1 MRPSIRW
8 LAVFAA
14 GGLAASLAGTAQAQ
28 PAPDRQSWG
37 KPGISFL
44 QYRTDAV
51 ECAWLAGSTA
61 PVSVA
66 SVDLVFGYD
75 GQDVFEVM
83 ESAKRSQYR
92 MWNNVADQL
101 EPALDSC
108 LRGRG
113 YRPFKLTDE
122 QNAQLKLLK
131 RGSTSRHRYL
141 YGLAIDPEVLG
152 GQAAPEPRD
161 RRP

>member
-1 MRPSIRW
+1 MMRPSRSFSI
-8 LAVFAA
+8 LAAA
-14 GGLAASLAGTAQAQ
+14 GLFASLAGAVQAQ

-37 KPGISFL
+37 KPGIPFL

-51 ECAWLAGSTA
+51 ECAYIAGSAA

-66 SVDLVFGYD
+66 TVDQVFAFD
-75 GQDVFEVM
+75 GGDVFEVM
-83 ESAKRSQYR
+83 ESTKRNQYR

-101 EPALDSC
+101 EPALESC

-122 QNAQLKLLK
+122 QNAQLKALK
-131 RGSTSRHRYL
+131 RGSASRHRYL
-141 YGLAIDPEVLG
+141 YGLAVDPDVLK
-152 GQAAPEPRD
+152 GQGL
-161 RRP
+161 